1 MNANASAKA
10 TQDGFGAYANATAI
24 GVAQVVSAT
33 TFGIGTAAVINSG
46 TMAVHAHARASS
58 VAGTSFVSAHALA
71 IGVTQNFSGAFSG
84 TEYATFVNN
93 GSLSVVA
100 SATANSPF
108 SASAWATAFGVIG
121 TGTTSFFRGINYVN
135 NGSFH
140 VEADAQGDG
149 AAWASAAGMVA
160 TGLIAGG
167 TVANYANMSVTASAS
182 GGTFAFANARGIAV
196 GAASFTGLIS
206 NTGSLYVRAI
216 TNNGS
221 GNVFATGIVLASFG
235 GGTIVNNSGTIYAGV
250 SMDSGTTF
258 YRGTAINTS
267 WPFDAVEIDW
277 MGSAHGTGFI
287 YGNVLIS
294 TSDSVFVSNGKTCF
308 NGVINQPYI
317 AGLAGGTTTTT
328 RAYPLTAPFLPN
340 LDDGAGGIDPF
351 VAGVAVGQL
360 TVASNGTLVMVND
373 PAQGAAAAY
382 VSNYTQSGSLVLE
395 IRGTTPNGG
404 QGGDNTV
411 GKIVAS
417 VSANLGGSLEIVPY
431 AGLYTD
437 TSYAIVSA
445 PKGGIAG
452 TWGKPSDP
460 SVLLD
465 FTVSNSGTVTVDKKI
480 LNVDRIAFNAVPGLT
495 KNEQHVGLGIEHS
508 YSTSMTGPYADMIA
522 KLFQVGSATEY
533 ANDLFQLSGVEYG
546 QQALATLSSVR
557 MLNDTV
563 GTHLQLISGGGSDSV
578 GQLIQGISPAAG
590 GTGIGKGNVWVS
602 AYGTNGH
609 ADASSNSGS
618 RNDYQDHGI
627 IGGVDFDMDPQT
639 RIGFVAG
646 QTSGQSRFRED
657 SRNQGNFNA
666 WHLGMYGRYDADPW
680 YVEGVAAYAIYSN
693 DMTRNIFIN
702 PSAASICCTFPFTQP
717 SSIIAGTSR
726 GSYDSHV
733 LSLHGE
739 AGWNWDTG
747 SAVDLTPFLAVS
759 WMRATSDPF
768 TERGL
773 SGANLHVSEA
783 SADSFATQLGIRL
796 TTDWRISDHMLLSPV
811 VRLAWEHEWDGTLW
825 SVDESFAGAPPGG
838 NFTVNGKG
846 YSRDFAKLGVGL
858 SAAISDRVDAVIGY
872 QGRWSSDQ
880 KENSVMGHVNL
891 HW

>member
-1 MNANASAKA
+1 
-10 TQDGFGAYANATAI
+10 
-24 GVAQVVSAT
+24 
-33 TFGIGTAAVINSG
+33 
-46 TMAVHAHARASS
+46 
-58 VAGTSFVSAHALA
+58 
-71 IGVTQNFSGAFSG
+71 
-84 TEYATFVNN
+84 
-93 GSLSVVA
+93 
-100 SATANSPF
+100 
-108 SASAWATAFGVIG
+108 
-121 TGTTSFFRGINYVN
+121 
-135 NGSFH
+135 
-140 VEADAQGDG
+140 
-149 AAWASAAGMVA
+149 MVA

-563 GTHLQLISGGGSDSV
+563 GTHLQLISSGGSD
-578 GQLIQGISPAAG
+578 QCRA
-590 GTGIGKGNVWVS
+590 
-602 AYGTNGH
+602 
-609 ADASSNSGS
+609 
-618 RNDYQDHGI
+618 
-627 IGGVDFDMDPQT
+627 
-639 RIGFVAG
+639 
-646 QTSGQSRFRED
+646 
-657 SRNQGNFNA
+657 
-666 WHLGMYGRYDADPW
+666 ADP
-680 YVEGVAAYAIYSN
+680 GPHRQRAARA
-693 DMTRNIFIN
+693 
-702 PSAASICCTFPFTQP
+702 SA
-717 SSIIAGTSR
+717 
-726 GSYDSHV
+726 
-733 LSLHGE
+733 
-739 AGWNWDTG
+739 
-747 SAVDLTPFLAVS
+747 
-759 WMRATSDPF
+759 RATSGCRR
-768 TERGL
+768 TVL
-773 SGANLHVSEA
+773 GAMRMQA
-783 SADSFATQLGIRL
+783 RT
-796 TTDWRISDHMLLSPV
+796 V
-811 VRLAWEHEWDGTLW
+811 VRGTTTRITASLAAWISTWIRRQRLALLRAKPLASPASRMPTTTRATSMPGIWACMAVTTQILGT
-825 SVDESFAGAPPGG
+825 S
-838 NFTVNGKG
+838 KG
-846 YSRDFAKLGVGL
+846 LRPTPSMATT
-858 SAAISDRVDAVIGY
+858 
-872 QGRWSSDQ
+872 
-880 KENSVMGHVNL
+880 
-891 HW
+891 